1 MSLMELTLRNVRR
14 NFRIY
19 TIYLLAMIA
28 GVVIHFTFSSLMF
41 KEDILSA
48 MRNSANFQ
56 TGVMIA
62 SAAIFLFII
71 FFILYAN
78 SFFMKQRKKEIGLYL
93 LLGMSESQVTRML
106 FYETIALGAV
116 SLVSGILLGGLLSKW
131 FGMLLMKLMEYDQ
144 TVSLS
149 FPIEAIGTTVA
160 VVLAIAVIISVQN
173 LVMSRRVQLVELFR
187 AKAAMEKP
195 PRISAWLALLA
206 VLLLGEAYGLIIAGR
221 GSYMWVN
228 HAQLSLALVAAG
240 IIAGT
245 WLFFRQFTGW
255 MLLRLQ
261 KRARYFE
268 GNQML
273 WTSALR
279 FRTRSSAMNL
289 SFITLFSAALIL
301 LTSFVAINYSV
312 QFTATAANLPNDIA
326 FESLGSGK
334 DKELDQLIRSSTEH
348 PVTDYRALEAI
359 RVTPGTGM
367 ESAFENAEYFE
378 TEPLLVPQSV
388 YQAFIEFRGDEERVQ
403 LSGNEAV
410 ALSQG
415 RDMSV
420 SYSRDDAP
428 AFPIQSGSNAIE
440 LSIVALKDYALL
452 GWASDPL
459 TSMSKK
465 PAVLVV
471 TDEVYNSLRQ
481 GGAEV
486 RTYHIYE
493 IEDAGNAEQL
503 SAQVH
508 AVVKEANPNAYY
520 SSFSDVYSKQIE
532 GSSLMLFSAA
542 FLAVI
547 ALFTL
552 ASVIYFNQLRE
563 ATEEQRQYSILR
575 KIGVQHR
582 HIVSTIRKQLLFV
595 FAPPLVLGLLHSWLI
610 IDSYILESVQGY
622 EHITGIIAG
631 TMLAYFL
638 IYFLLYSSAVNVYS
652 RIVNRKP

>member
-62 SAAIFLFII
+62 SAAIFLFIL

-160 VVLAIAVIISVQN
+160 VVLAIAVIIGVQN
-173 LVMSRRVQLVELFR
+173 RVMSRRVQLVELFR

-206 VLLLGEAYGLIIAGR
+206 VLLLGQAYGLIIAGR

-255 MLLRLQ
+255 MLHRLQ

-312 QFTATAANLPNDIA
+312 QFTAAAANLPNDIA
-326 FESLGSGK
+326 FETLGSGK
-334 DKELDQLIRSSTEH
+334 DEELDRLIRSSADH
-348 PVTDYRALEAI
+348 PVTDYRTLEAI
-359 RVTPGTGM
+359 RVTPGTEM

-388 YQAFIEFRGDEERVQ
+388 FQAFIELRGDEERVR

-415 RDMSV
+415 RDLSII
-420 SYSRDDAP
+420 YSKDNAL
-428 AFPIQSGSNAIE
+428 AFHIQSGGNAIE
-440 LSIVALKDYALL
+440 LSLVALKDYALL

-459 TSMSKK
+459 TSMSMK

-486 RTYHIYE
+486 QTYHIYD

-503 SAQVH
+503 SIQVH
-508 AVVKEANPNAYY
+508 AMVKEANPEAYY
-520 SSFSDVYSKQIE
+520 SSFADVYSKQIE

-582 HIVSTIRKQLLFV
+582 HMISTIRKQLLFV

-610 IDSYILESVQGY
+610 IDSYILQSVQGY
-622 EHITGIIAG
+622 EHITAIIGG

-638 IYFLLYSSAVNVYS
+638 IYFLLYLSAVNVYS